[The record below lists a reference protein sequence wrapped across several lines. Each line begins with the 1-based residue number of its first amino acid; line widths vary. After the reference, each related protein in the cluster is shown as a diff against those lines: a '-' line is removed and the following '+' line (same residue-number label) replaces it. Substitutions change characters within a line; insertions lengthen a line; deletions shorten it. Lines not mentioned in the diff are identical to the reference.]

1 MDFIEV
7 RDVVFA
13 AHGRADYRSG
23 LDAIDAYAG
32 AIPEEV
38 SDLAY
43 WRMCL
48 LSRLGETEAACV
60 EFARRL
66 GEGYWWGEAILADAD
81 FDNVRNHT
89 RWKQLVSI
97 SLSRAAEV
105 SSDPRQPIDVR
116 PTVAIADTLV
126 LFHGAGSHAQFM
138 IDRYRSVVEHGYRLL
153 ALHGTERMSSHRFSW
168 SAVEAE
174 KAALSQLREV
184 GNPEQPILTGFS
196 QGAGVAGHLAW
207 EGKYQAGGV
216 MLVAPSL
223 GIRGVPISSRAIHT
237 TPTYILA
244 GTDDRAIEDIR
255 RGAAALRA
263 SGVPVRLDERPNL
276 GHDWPADF
284 SETLLRAVDWIHA
297 ARP

>member
-1 MDFIEV
+1 M

-23 LDAIDAYAG
+23 LDVIDAYA
-32 AIPEEV
+32 AESPEEV

-48 LSRLGETEAACV
+48 LSRLGETEEACA

-66 GEGYWWGEAILADAD
+66 GEGFWWGEAILADTD
-81 FDNVRNHT
+81 FDNVHNHT
-89 RWKQLVSI
+89 RWKQLVSV

-105 SSDPRQPIDVR
+105 SSEPRHPIDVR
-116 PTVAIADTLV
+116 PPGVVSDTLV
-126 LFHGAGSHAQFM
+126 LFHGAGSHPRFM
-138 IDRYRSVVEHGYRLL
+138 IDRYRSAVEYGYRLL

-168 SAVEAE
+168 SAVKAE
-174 KAALSQLREV
+174 EAALSQLSEV
-184 GNPEQPILTGFS
+184 GSPEQPILSGFS

-207 EGKYQAGGV
+207 AGKYRAGGV
-216 MLVAPSL
+216 VLVAPSL
-223 GIRGVPISSRAIHT
+223 GIRGVPISSRAIRA

-244 GTDDRAIEDIR
+244 GGDDRAIEDIR

-263 SGVPVRLDERPNL
+263 SGVPVHLDERPNL

-284 SETLLRAVDWIHA
+284 TETLHRAVNWIHTE
-297 ARP
+297 RL